1 MNVEEDIKKLENT
14 VQDNIDILSEKIV
27 NYNKKLKEFN
37 LDGKLEYR
45 RIKKINLNFKFILPC
60 CFILLYIIIYFIL
73 LKSQPNFVCDKIKND
88 KTYFIEDKL
97 SNFKLISFTFI
108 FTLCSL
114 LILYFLYYIYNLSRD

>member
-60 CFILLYIIIYFIL
+60 FILLYIIIYFIL
-73 LKSQPNFVCDKIKND
+73 LKSQPNFVYDKIKND

-97 SNFKLISFTFI
+97 CNFKLISFTFI